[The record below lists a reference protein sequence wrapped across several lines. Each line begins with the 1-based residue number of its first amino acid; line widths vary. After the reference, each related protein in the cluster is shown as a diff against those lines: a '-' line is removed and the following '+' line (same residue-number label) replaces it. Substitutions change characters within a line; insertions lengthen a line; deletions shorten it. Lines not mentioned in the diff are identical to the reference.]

1 MPKQNFLIILCGLPA
16 SGKSTF
22 AFKFKSI
29 LEMTREKAKVT
40 IIDPDRIRKDL
51 YSGFFNYKKESLV
64 RKKNLKEIQ
73 KALEKGKIVI
83 SDDLNYYTSMRH
95 DLKDVAEK
103 VKVAF
108 YIIHISTPIEQ
119 CIIWNKQR
127 GEPIPNEVI
136 YKINEKFDLFN
147 TYAWDKPFRT
157 LNLKKNLDLE
167 GKIKLLLKE
176 IEHDIK
182 LNSELDSMQKTE
194 KTKNRY
200 NEKLDQITRKIVN
213 NYVKGLKDESLIKKL
228 VSLRKV
234 FIKQNLDKVMSNSEI
249 KKKFTNFL
257 KMELKEEN
265 FNFFHQNNFKK

>member
-16 SGKSTF
+16 SGKSMF

-29 LEMTREKAKVT
+29 SEMTRRKVKVT

-51 YSGFFNYKKESLV
+51 YSGFFNYRKESLV

-73 KALEKGKIVI
+73 KALKKGKIVI

-147 TYAWDKPFRT
+147 TYAWDKPFRK
-157 LNLKKNLDLE
+157 LNLKKILDLE

-182 LNSELDSMQKTE
+182 LNSEQDSNEKPQ

-234 FIKQNLDKVMSNSEI
+234 FIKHNLDKVMSNSEI